1 MAKKTDSDIAKIKVT
16 GIKWFDD
23 PEKSMP
29 KTATVGLSHDMC
41 EVVQDDCED
50 DIFDCELT
58 ELIADELEKK
68 FGGQVMDISR
78 VSVK

>member
-1 MAKKTDSDIAKIKVT
+1 MAKKTDSNLAKIKVT

-29 KTATVGLSHDMC
+29 KTATVCLSHDMC
-41 EVVQDDCED
+41 EVVRDDSED

>member
-1 MAKKTDSDIAKIKVT
+1 MAKKTDSDLAKIEVT

-29 KTATVGLSHDMC
+29 KTATIRLSYDMC
-41 EVVQDDCED
+41 EIAQGIDED
-50 DIFDCELT
+50 DVLDDELT
-58 ELIADELEKK
+58 EFITDELEKYA
-68 FGGQVMDISR
+68 GQVMSIGK

>member
-1 MAKKTDSDIAKIKVT
+1 MAKKTDSNLAKIKVT

-29 KTATVGLSHDMC
+29 KTATVCLSHDMS
-41 EVVQDDCED
+41 EVVQDDGED

-78 VSVK
+78 VSFK

>member
-1 MAKKTDSDIAKIKVT
+1 MAKKTDSDLAKIKVT

-29 KTATVGLSHDMC
+29 KTATICLSYDMC
-41 EVVQDDCED
+41 EVVQDDGED

-68 FGGQVMDISR
+68 YDGQVMSISK
-78 VSVK
+78 VSFK